1 MQGVMIVTIV
11 FGGTVLSLAVIGATI
26 LMGIKILKGGV
37 SRKEQ
42 QNEAQEARMIQ
53 EIHKGLS
60 RMESRIEAL
69 ETIVLD
75 HQRGAARDE
84 TN

>member
-37 SRKEQ
+37 SRKQ
-42 QNEAQEARMIQ
+42 QQSESQEARMIQ

-60 RMESRIEAL
+60 RMETRIEAL

>member
-11 FGGTVLSLAVIGATI
+11 FGGIVLSLAVIGATV